1 MTLRCGWLGTLAGA
15 LSIVGISSTLTA
27 QNASPPPSAPA
38 PAPAN
43 GGDAKPAEP
52 ALKGAAKVR
61 AEAEKLKPL
70 TRSELGRKFLDGAKL
85 LPETKP
91 ITLHLNRAERRWLT
105 AEQFAA
111 LPDAPKTGFEER
123 ALGEDFYYST
133 RYGSP
138 VTYARALD
146 LIASSGAKPPM
157 LSLSGARVMD
167 FGCGSLGQ
175 ARMMAASGAKVV
187 GVDVDPMLAALYAR
201 PEDQGAMPAL
211 DPSTS
216 GHVSLVIG
224 NWPEQAAARDAVGGR
239 FDLIISKN
247 TLKMGYVHPSQDVD
261 KRMLLNLNVSDE
273 EFVKAA
279 FEALAPG
286 GLLVIYNLSPAPAK
300 PGEKYIPWAEG
311 KCPFARELFEKAGF
325 KVLKFDEPDHDA
337 GRAMFEALGYPVKNA
352 AGEDDIFAEYTIVQ
366 RP

>member
-15 LSIVGISSTLTA
+15 LLIVGVSATLSA
-27 QNASPPPSAPA
+27 QNSPPPSAPVPTTA
-38 PAPAN
+38 TT
-43 GGDAKPAEP
+43 GDAKPAEP

-61 AEAEKLKPL
+61 AEAEKLKPMV
-70 TRSELGRKFLDGAKL
+70 RSELARKFLDGAQM
-85 LPETKP
+85 LPEP
-91 ITLHLNRAERRWLT
+91 PAITLHMNRAERRWLT
-105 AEQFAA
+105 PA
-111 LPDAPKTGFEER
+111 LFTALSDEKKAGFEER

-146 LIASSGAKPPM
+146 LIASSGAKSP
-157 LSLSGARVMD
+157 LQTLAGARVMD

-175 ARMMAASGAKVV
+175 ARMMAACGATVV
-187 GVDVDPMLAALYAR
+187 GVDVDPMLGALYSR

-211 DPSTS
+211 DPSGS
-216 GHVSLVIG
+216 GSATLVLG
-224 NWPEQAAARDAVGGR
+224 NWPEQAAARDAVGGQ

-247 TLKMGYVHPSQDVD
+247 TLKMGYVHPSQEVE
-261 KRMLLNLNVSDE
+261 KRMLLNLNVSDD

-279 FEALAPG
+279 FDALAPG

-325 KVLKFDEPDHDA
+325 TVLKFDEPDHDA
-337 GRAMFEALGYPVKNA
+337 GRAMFEALGYPIKNA

>member
-1 MTLRCGWLGTLAGA
+1 MTLRCGWLGTLAGVF
-15 LSIVGISSTLTA
+15 SIVGISAFVSA
-27 QNASPPPSAPA
+27 QNAPPPSTPA
-38 PAPAN
+38 PAPAS

-52 ALKGAAKVR
+52 ELAGAAKVR
-61 AEAEKLKPL
+61 AEAEKLKPMV
-70 TRSELGRKFLDGAKL
+70 RSELARKFLDGAKL

-91 ITLHLNRAERRWLT
+91 ITLYNKRAERRWATEAQYRSLSEP
-105 AEQFAA
+105 EQQ
-111 LPDAPKTGFEER
+111 GFETR
-123 ALGEDFYYST
+123 QLSADFYYST

-146 LIASSGAKPPM
+146 LIAPSGAKPPL

-224 NWPEQAAARDAVGGR
+224 NWPEQAAARDAIGGR

-247 TLKMGYVHPSQDVD
+247 TLKMGYVHPSQEVD

-273 EFVKAA
+273 EFVRAA
-279 FEALAPG
+279 FDALAPG
-286 GLLVIYNLSPAPAK
+286 GLLVTYNLSPAPAK
-300 PGEKYIPWAEG
+300 PGGKYIPWAEG

-337 GRAMFEALGYPVKNA
+337 GRAMFEALGYAAKNE
-352 AGEDDIFAEYTIVQ
+352 AGEVDLFAEYTIVQ